1 MLFCFR
7 KYTNESDTASIRFV
21 FLRKNLYTNRTMQI
35 NQKEHPLSFTQ
46 KKYKLQSIQKV
57 SIVQSLQTF
66 ISVFLY
72 QKATFKIIL

>member
-1 MLFCFR
+1 
-7 KYTNESDTASIRFV
+7 
-21 FLRKNLYTNRTMQI
+21 MQI

-72 QKATFKIIL
+72 QKATFYRAQNEAYIKGVTCKLLNYRLLAMIFV